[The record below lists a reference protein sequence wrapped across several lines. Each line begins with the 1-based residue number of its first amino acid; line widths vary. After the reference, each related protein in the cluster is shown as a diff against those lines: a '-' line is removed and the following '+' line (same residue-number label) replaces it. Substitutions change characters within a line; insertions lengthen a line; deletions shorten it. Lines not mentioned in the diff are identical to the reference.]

1 MRLRPLELAAIGA
14 AAAFCARSLHI
25 ATHSNYRL
33 EPSALRDDLPFL
45 SIVVPA
51 RNEERQIERCVRSLL
66 AQAYP
71 KFEVVAVDDQSTDAT
86 HEILERIASEDARLR
101 VVRGATL
108 PAGWVGKP
116 WALVQGANVA
126 RGELLLF
133 TDADTVHEPP
143 AAAASASYLKSFA
156 LDAVSVLC
164 DQELETLAER
174 AVLPTIF
181 WTIGFAVGSFDALN
195 DPQRPD
201 NALFNGQYVMI
212 PARVYR
218 AFGGHEVVHDRIA
231 EDYELAHFM
240 KRRGYRTHL
249 VGASGLVRTRMYR
262 SFVEIW
268 HGFGKNLALG
278 ARENTAALVAG
289 AAFFA
294 LISPLPEV
302 LLVRALAKRRYGAA
316 LVQAVA
322 AGATIAAAET
332 GMRRSRLPKGS
343 GLWLPAGVC
352 AMLAILGK
360 SIAAHGRGSVQWRG
374 RRYP

>member
-1 MRLRPLELAAIGA
+1 MRRLLELATAGA
-14 AAAFCARSLHI
+14 ATVFCARSLHI

-33 EPSALRDDLPFL
+33 ETSALRGDLPFL

-66 AQAYP
+66 AQQYP
-71 KFEVVAVDDQSTDAT
+71 DFEVIVVDDQSTDAT
-86 HEILERIASEDARLR
+86 HEILERIARDDARLR
-101 VVRGATL
+101 VLRGAEL
-108 PAGWVGKP
+108 PRGWVGKP
-116 WALVQGANVA
+116 WAIVQGANVT
-126 RGELLLF
+126 RGALLLF
-133 TDADTVHEPP
+133 TDADTVHEPL
-143 AAAASASYLKSFA
+143 AAAASASYLKTFD

-195 DPQRPD
+195 DPKRPD

-212 PARVYR
+212 RADVYR
-218 AFGGHEVVHDRIA
+218 AFGGHEVVRDRIA

-262 SFVEIW
+262 SFEEIW
-268 HGFGKNLALG
+268 QGFGKNLALG
-278 ARENTAALVAG
+278 ARDNTAALLAG
-289 AAFFA
+289 IAFFA
-294 LISPLPEV
+294 LIAPVPEV
-302 LLVRALAKRRYGAA
+302 LLLRALARRRYGAA
-316 LVQAVA
+316 ALQAA
-322 AGATIAAAET
+322 AIAATIAAAET
-332 GMRRSRLPKGS
+332 GMRRSRLPRGS
-343 GLWLPAGVC
+343 GLWLPAGVI

-360 SIAAHGRGSVQWRG
+360 SIADHGSGSVQWRG